1 MLLANVGSSVDASSR
16 LAGKEAA
23 VKAKKNLKDIKLAFI
38 YSSVKNNQTELLAG
52 ISEELSGVP
61 LIGNTSFSGII
72 TQDGFI
78 SSDSGFVGIL
88 TLSDPDLTVGVA
100 GMTKYESAR
109 LTGNKVAVEALKSAG
124 KTTPPDYFYMVAPP
138 GEEEL
143 YLEGITE
150 VIGNV
155 PCFGGSAADDTMSSE
170 WKAFTNKSIFID
182 GVAVVFFYTKN
193 KFVNEFAGE
202 YTPSDKFGIV
212 TKVRGLRTIVEID
225 GIPALKKYSDWTGID
240 IDTLSNSKFLS
251 GTVLCP
257 LGIKNSLGD
266 TKIIYNVVSANSDL
280 SINVSNNIYSGCTI
294 TAMTSSLDNLTAS
307 SKKLAKKVHDEIDTK
322 VAAYHFIHSGRSKAC
337 IEDRINEI
345 AINLKEL
352 AGDTPFITEFT
363 FGEYGFDG
371 KKNNCGNLMLS
382 FSAFGM

>member
-23 VKAKKNLKDIKLAFI
+23 IKAKKNLKDIKLAFV
-38 YSSVKNNQTELLAG
+38 YSSTKYNQRELLTG

-72 TQDGFI
+72 TQEGFI
-78 SSDSGFVGIL
+78 SSDSGFVGIMA
-88 TLSDPDLTVGVA
+88 LSDSDLTVGVA

-124 KTTPPDYFYMVAPP
+124 KTSPPDYFYMIASP

-155 PCFGGSAADDTMSSE
+155 PCFGGSSADDTECGE

-182 GVAVVFFYTKN
+182 GVAVVFFYTK
-193 KFVNEFAGE
+193 KPFINEFSGE
-202 YTPSDKFGIV
+202 YKPSDKSGIV
-212 TKVRGLRTIVEID
+212 TKVRGLRTVVEID
-225 GIPALKKYSDWTGID
+225 GIPALKKYSEWTGID
-240 IDTLSNSKFLS
+240 INKLVNSKLLS
-251 GTVLCP
+251 ASILCP
-257 LGIKNSLGD
+257 LGLKNSLGE
-266 TKIIYNVVSANSDL
+266 TKIIYNVISINSDL
-280 SINVSNNIYSGCTI
+280 SINLSNNIYSGSTV
-294 TAMTSSLDNLTAS
+294 TVMNSSLDTLINS
-307 SKKLAKKVHDEIDTK
+307 SKNVAEKLSNNSDFPI
-322 VAAYHFIHSGRSKAC
+322 AAYHFIHSGRRKAC
-337 IEDRINEI
+337 IEDRINEV
-345 AINLKEL
+345 AINFKEI
-352 AGDTPFITEFT
+352 AGDVPFITEFS

-371 KKNNCGNLMLS
+371 KKNKCGSLMLS
-382 FSAFGM
+382 FSAFGK